1 MDELRNLLMTYVKE
15 VEGTLGIVLCD
26 RDGIPILRCTL
37 EDCPDSATRPAFLS
51 AHAAASEQ
59 AGKMGLGN
67 NETVM
72 AVYQNYQVVHLI
84 HAGVVITVI
93 ATADALLRFRKEPVC
108 AVLFPYFTKI
118 VCVWSG
124 GIWVPLSI
132 GHAIFT

>member
-93 ATADALLRFRKEPVC
+93 ATADALLNELRCTVENLKPLVQDISL
-108 AVLFPYFTKI
+108 AVLHP
-118 VCVWSG
+118 
-124 GIWVPLSI
+124 
-132 GHAIFT
+132 AA